1 MANLKREIVFLND
14 NIKPKGTVIKLA
26 PSYCDYLVKNG
37 DAKYFE
43 VVEEKPKRT
52 VKKSVK

>member
-1 MANLKREIVFLND
+1 MANLKKEIVFLND
-14 NIKPKGTVIKLA
+14 NIKPKGTVMKL
-26 PSYCDYLVKNG
+26 PLWVCDYHVKNG